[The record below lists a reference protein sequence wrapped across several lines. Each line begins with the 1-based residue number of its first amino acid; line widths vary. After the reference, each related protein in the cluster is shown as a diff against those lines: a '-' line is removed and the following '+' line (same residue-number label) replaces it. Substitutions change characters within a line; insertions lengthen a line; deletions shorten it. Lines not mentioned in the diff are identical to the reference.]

1 MSNKKDHLDMVD
13 VENFLNEY
21 DYYSGDHYVC
31 EILNNNIE
39 LDLMRQAIKKL
50 AEGKNDECQSL
61 VDDMYL
67 NKWWAKNE

>member
-31 EILNNNIE
+31 EI
-39 LDLMRQAIKKL
+39 
-50 AEGKNDECQSL
+50 
-61 VDDMYL
+61 
-67 NKWWAKNE
+67 